1 MLENI
6 TVGPEDIP
14 VGTPA
19 GNALVLASVERETVG
34 NPRRER
40 ILRDWEAARA
50 MVLHA
55 VTAQAAQG
63 SSTLEVLENP
73 RGFYLDLLGRLCK
86 PKLSSRYARLDEPG
100 SGLPSGDYTSPY
112 GVADSLENMLAYLEP
127 FVAHPTRRF
136 LILFQVHRPHLRV
149 ATGPGAVVS
158 AVAGG
163 PVSCALRWRK
173 QGPYVGTAIPDPE
186 EHGPEYLCDVPDR
199 EFFLFNVHEWESE

>member
-14 VGTPA
+14 IGTPA

-50 MVLHA
+50 LVLHVVA
-55 VTAQAAQG
+55 AQAAQG

-86 PKLSSRYARLDEPG
+86 PKLSSHYARLDKPG
-100 SGLPSGDYTSPY
+100 SGLPSGNYTSPY
-112 GVADSLENMLAYLEP
+112 GVADSMENMLAYLEP

-136 LILFQVHRPHLRV
+136 LILFRVHRPHLRTG
-149 ATGPGAVVS
+149 TGPGMVAA

-163 PVSCALRWRK
+163 PVDCAIRFHK
-173 QGPYVGTAIPDPE
+173 NGPYVGTAIPDPE

-199 EFFLFNVHEWESE
+199 EFLLFNVHEWEPE